1 MHKLS
6 LSALVSN
13 TLNRQITN
21 VRIVSLAPALIDWRS
36 PATQSTQYNT
46 ISKVLI
52 KSFSPGEEFLDY
64 ENSEYCR
71 LPKNFEFMIIVFC
84 VMYDNIM
91 INLGSVAFK
100 LWIIVYT
107 LKVLSIELHLVGIL

>member
-84 VMYDNIM
+84 IMYDNIIDYDDKLGKCCIQIVDYCIHLESV
-91 INLGSVAFK
+91 IN
-100 LWIIVYT
+100 
-107 LKVLSIELHLVGIL
+107 